1 MTREINSSE
10 PVVLLLPNPLEVIR
24 MAPANWGWNE
34 YYEEYTCYDCN
45 YSFEDRDD
53 LDDHLDYHHFACLC
67 A

>member
-1 MTREINSSE
+1 
-10 PVVLLLPNPLEVIR
+10 

-45 YSFEDRDD
+45 YSYQDRDD

-67 A
+67 PSEASRVAQRRQS